1 MDTKVI
7 DTNNIKHIA
16 IIMDGNRRWAKL
28 NNRNSAFGHETGAKT
43 LSKMAKYLKNIGI
56 KYMTV
61 YAFSRENW
69 QRTKEEVGFLMNL
82 FKKYASDIIAKSVDE
97 LENIKIK
104 FIGSKDKLDVELL
117 SLIKKVEE
125 KTKNNSGLQLD
136 ICFNYSG
143 RQEIVDATKK
153 ICNDVS
159 NGIVE
164 LETIDEN
171 TFKNYL
177 YSPDI
182 PYPDLVIRTGGEMR
196 LSNFLLWQV
205 GYSEF
210 YSTEKYWPDFSEVD
224 INDAIINF
232 NNRKRNL
239 GK

>member
-1 MDTKVI
+1 MNTVKLDT
-7 DTNNIKHIA
+7 TNLKHVA

-28 NNRNSAFGHETGAKT
+28 NGQNSAFGHETGSKT
-43 LSKMAKYLKNIGI
+43 LLKIAKYLKSIGI

-69 QRTKEEVGFLMNL
+69 QRTKEEIGFLMNL
-82 FKKYASDIIAKSVDE
+82 FKKYANDILAKSIDE
-97 LENIKIK
+97 LENIRIK
-104 FIGSKDKLDVELL
+104 FVGSKDKLDVELL
-117 SLIKKVEE
+117 NLIKKVEE
-125 KTKNNSGLQLD
+125 KTENNSEFQLD

-143 RQEIVDATKK
+143 RQEIIDAVKNIVTDVVSCNTK
-153 ICNDVS
+153 
-159 NGIVE
+159 
-164 LETIDEN
+164 LENIDEN

-177 YSPDI
+177 YDPNI

-205 GYSEF
+205 GYAEF

-224 INDAIINF
+224 VNDAIINF